1 MKEDDVKIEIE
12 ETLNPLYGK
21 PWKNE
26 FTAPSFEEADSK
38 RNKILKSGK
47 VQVKVRRRSDGTFI
61 VKTRDLEISKP
72 TSKKKKSAKNKN
84 KEQ

>member
-1 MKEDDVKIEIE
+1 MKEGDVKIE
-12 ETLNPLYGK
+12 ETLSPLHGK

-38 RNKILKSGK
+38 RNKILKLGK
-47 VQVKVRRRSDGTFI
+47 VQVKVKRRGNGTFV
-61 VKTRDLEISKP
+61 VKTRALEVIKP
-72 TSKKKKSAKNKN
+72 PSKKKKSAKNKN